1 MADFMEFT
9 VKSGRTVFINREM
22 ITDFSYNQNED
33 ITIVSFPGVSDNY
46 LQLKGDQ
53 TENILRGWTEPPKEV
68 HDGN

>member
-22 ITDFSYNQNED
+22 ITDFSYDQIED
-33 ITIVSFPGVSDNY
+33 TTIVSFPGASDNY

-53 TENILRGWTEPPKEV
+53 TENILRGWTKPPKE
-68 HDGN
+68 G